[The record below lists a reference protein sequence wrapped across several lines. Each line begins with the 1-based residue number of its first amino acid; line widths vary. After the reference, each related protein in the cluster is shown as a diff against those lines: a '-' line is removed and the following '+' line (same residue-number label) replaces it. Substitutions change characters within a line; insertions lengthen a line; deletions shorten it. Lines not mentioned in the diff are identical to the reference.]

1 MTADRP
7 EKPENERPLYFDE
20 ALRVLSLKE
29 FARRQHTFL
38 YRRPRFQTPPT
49 RSTR

>member
-7 EKPENERPLYFDE
+7 DKTENTRPLYYDE
-20 ALRVLSLKE
+20 ALRTLPLKE

-38 YRRPRFQTPPT
+38 YRRPRHQPQTS
-49 RSTR
+49 RSR